1 MSNINS
7 TYADF
12 SVVDYKNSSTTLSS
26 YNLSLTPLSFTP
38 IIPQEL
44 GTNTYVVWD
53 FGNTDSSTEL
63 TPSYYYKQPGVYTV
77 KLLIYDKFNQAIR
90 ADISKDIL
98 IKDYVEDTFNVSY
111 TGLFNLSSCRISNEL
126 TINQTLPFNY
136 NESTINYS
144 VSGANSSN
152 YFKLEQNK
160 YNHLSRYNSIF
171 SRDYIPST
179 NSYELVEL
187 KSINLPLTALYVSLN
202 NDTLTTSLTS
212 DSNSIIAGF
221 SGRGVVYY
229 RDDIP
234 TPAFNIAFSRQ
245 YNNLVNPTNITL
257 SGRVSETTSINRLS
271 ITSNGVDGDSEP
283 LSSFNINN
291 VKFNNTKIH
300 FVIKLK
306 DFDNNTIKNVQPF
319 VLSGTSTNAIN
330 ISLIG
335 NSAVKLSSYT
345 ITSLQNTLTSLS
357 SGGYF
362 RGYLVYTDT
371 ITQPITGL
379 SLSAVATN
387 IVTVS
392 GTSLPSVSGIS
403 SSFDIVPFDY
413 YDLYKKGE
421 DFDGEATYK
430 SLRFQESLQDKD
442 KFFGDFLGSIFG
454 GSEPDTEALSKKVNE
469 RISNFID
476 NTTNIDTAEIV
487 RLLSMS
493 QMIDSNNTIFDQNLS
508 NFPNKIQRL
517 ISLLSVKRSK
527 LFGVKNKFAENFN
540 NLGQLNSDIYGLNLG
555 AKIDPYTYI
564 VTPGV
569 HVVAYEKFSKKYTL
583 LNTHQPLAVGATV
596 ITASLNTESGEEI
609 LTESDEELLTEST
622 YLIINY
628 NNTWGWPLILPT
640 NFTQSDIPL
649 FYDFYEYNDVY
660 ANSYIGGILDMNL
673 TNVQSDSTSY
683 SNTYNTIILDTLY
696 QSLSLTSN

>member
-12 SVVDYKNSSTTLSS
+12 NVTDYTNSSVLSS
-26 YNLSLTPLSFTP
+26 YNLSLTPLKFTP
-38 IIPQEL
+38 LIPSEL

-53 FGNTDSSTEL
+53 FGNTDSSTEISP
-63 TPSYYYKQPGVYTV
+63 TYTYTQPGIYTV
-77 KLLIYDKFNQAIR
+77 KLLIYDNYNQAVR
-90 ADISKDIL
+90 ADISKTIT
-98 IKDYVEDTFNVSY
+98 IRDYIEDTFNISY
-111 TGLFNLSSCRISNEL
+111 SGQFLLSSCVLSNE
-126 TINQTLPFNY
+126 IIVNQTLPYNY
-136 NESTINYS
+136 TDSTINYN
-144 VSGANSSN
+144 VSGANSLN
-152 YFKLEQNK
+152 YFDLVKNK
-160 YNHLSRYNSIF
+160 YNHLNRYNALFEKS
-171 SRDYIPST
+171 YIPST

-187 KSINLPLTALYVSLN
+187 KSVNLPLSTIYVTLDNGVLRTALTGN
-202 NDTLTTSLTS
+202 S
-212 DSNSIIAGF
+212 DSIIAGF
-221 SGRGVVYY
+221 SGRGSVYY

-234 TPAFNIAFSRQ
+234 VNKFNLSFSRQ
-245 YNNLVNPTNITL
+245 YNKLVNATTITL
-257 SGRVSETTSINRLS
+257 SGSVIESTSIDKLS
-271 ITSNGVDGDSEP
+271 ITSNGLDGDSEP

-300 FVIKLK
+300 FVVKLK
-306 DFDNNTIKNVQPF
+306 DSNNNTIKNVSPF
-319 VLSGTSTNAIN
+319 VLSGISNNAIN

-335 NSAVKLSSYT
+335 NDSVKLSSYN

-362 RGYLVYTDT
+362 RGYLEYTDS

-379 SLSAVATN
+379 SLSALATS

-392 GTSLPSVSGIS
+392 GTSLPSVSGVS
-403 SSFDIVPFDY
+403 STFDIVPFDY
-413 YDLYKKGE
+413 YELYKKGE

-442 KFFGDFLGSIFG
+442 IFFTNFLGSIFG

-493 QMIDSNNTIFDQNLS
+493 QMMDSNNTIFDQNLS

-517 ISLLSVKRSK
+517 VSLLSVKRSK
-527 LFGVKNKFAENFN
+527 LFGIKNKFAENFN
-540 NLGQLNSDIYGLNLG
+540 SLGRLDNDVYGINLGN
-555 AKIDPYTYI
+555 KIDPYTYVVI
-564 VTPGV
+564 PGV
-569 HVVAYEKFSKKYTL
+569 NIVAYEKFSRKYTL
-583 LNTHQPLAVGATV
+583 LNTYQPLTIGT
-596 ITASLNTESGEEI
+596 SLSTESI
-609 LTESDEELLTEST
+609 NTESDEELLTESSEELLSES
-622 YLIINY
+622 YYYIIDY
-628 NNTWGWPLILPT
+628 NTTWGWPLILPS

-660 ANSYIGGILDMNL
+660 ANNYVGGILDMNL
-673 TNVQSDSTSY
+673 TNVAADSSSY
-683 SNTYNTIILDTLY
+683 TNIYNTIILDTLY
-696 QSLSLTSN
+696 QSLSLTPN